1 MELSEIFY
9 SLQGES
15 SYAGLPCVFVRLAGC
30 NLRCTYCD
38 TKYAY
43 EPEFVLSIEEILKEV
58 EKYHPV
64 KLIEITGGEPLLQT
78 DSVELMKLLIKINY
92 NVLLETNNS
101 ISLKDVPQEVIK
113 IVDFKTPSSGMC
125 NSILWDN
132 IKYFSDHDE
141 LKFVIADRQDFDWSI
156 GIIKKYKLQNQNI
169 LFSPIYK
176 IMDKQVLADWI
187 LEKKIPIRLNLQLHK
202 LVWDTIKGK

>member
-43 EPEFVLSIEEILKEV
+43 EPEFVLSIDEILKEV

-78 DSVELMKLLIKINY
+78 DSVELMKLLINKKY
-92 NVLLETNNS
+92 DVLLETNNS

>member
-43 EPEFVLSIEEILKEV
+43 EPEFTLSIKEIIKEV
-58 EKYHPV
+58 ERYHPV
-64 KLIEITGGEPLLQT
+64 KLVEITGGEPLLQA
-78 DSVELMKLLIKINY
+78 DSIELMKLLINKKY
-92 NVLLETNNS
+92 DVLLETNNS
-101 ISLKDVPQEVIK
+101 ISLKDIPQEVIK

-132 IKYFSDHDE
+132 IKYFNGNDE
-141 LKFVIADRQDFDWSI
+141 LKFVIADRQDFDWSL
-156 GIIKKYKLQNQNI
+156 GIINKYDLIKHHI
-169 LFSPIYK
+169 LFSPVYEK
-176 IMDKQVLADWI
+176 LDRKELAEWI
-187 LEKKIPIRLNLQLHK
+187 IETKLPIRLNVQLHK
-202 LVWDTIKGK
+202 LLWGDSRGA